1 MVTSCKV
8 GVLDVS
14 EVVKVARHCR
24 YLPEGN
30 PEVTGEVPPTKVHEG
45 VAAFLVNAVS
55 DALTSKVMS
64 VLLGNVSSQN
74 RASHPAPA
82 TPVSKT

>member
-1 MVTSCKV
+1 M
-8 GVLDVS
+8 S
-14 EVVKVARHCR
+14 EVVKVAHHCR

-45 VAAFLVNAVS
+45 VAASLVNAVS

-64 VLLGNVSSQN
+64 VLAGSVSPQN
-74 RASHPAPA
+74 RASHFAPA
-82 TPVSKT
+82 IPVSRT